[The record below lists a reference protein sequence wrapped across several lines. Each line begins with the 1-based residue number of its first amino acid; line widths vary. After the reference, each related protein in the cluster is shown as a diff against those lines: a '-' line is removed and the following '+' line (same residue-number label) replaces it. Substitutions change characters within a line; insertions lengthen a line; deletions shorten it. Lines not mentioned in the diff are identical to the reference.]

1 MKIYQVVD
9 GREYT
14 MTEEDLVY
22 FGTDFEA
29 AKEAKQRLIEHN
41 DAYLT
46 EREKNRAYVEALI
59 YEISDDIDLSDDE
72 AVTDAICE
80 CGCYDTF

>member
-14 MTEEDLVY
+14 MTEEDVVY

-29 AKEAKQRLIEHN
+29 AKEAKERVTYHN
-41 DAYLT
+41 NNYLT
-46 EREKNRAYVEALI
+46 ARELVHSYVEARI
-59 YEISDDIDLSDDE
+59 YEISDDIDLIDGE
-72 AVTDAICE
+72 AVTDAICG
-80 CGCYDTF
+80 CGCCDTF

>member
-9 GREYT
+9 GMEDVI
-14 MTEEDLVY
+14 TEEDVVY

-46 EREKNRAYVEALI
+46 EREKNRAYVEARI
-59 YEISDDIDLSDDE
+59 YEISDDADLSDDE

-80 CGCYDTF
+80 CGGYDTF

>member
-14 MTEEDLVY
+14 MTEEDVVY

-29 AKEAKQRLIEHN
+29 AKEEKQRLIEHN

-46 EREKNRAYVEALI
+46 EREKSALMLKHEFMKSATMSI
-59 YEISDDIDLSDDE
+59 
-72 AVTDAICE
+72 
-80 CGCYDTF
+80 

>member
-14 MTEEDLVY
+14 MTEEDVVY

-46 EREKNRAYVEALI
+46 EYEKNRAYVEARI
-59 YEISDDIDLSDDE
+59 YEISDYAYLSDD
-72 AVTDAICE
+72 
-80 CGCYDTF
+80 

>member
-9 GREYT
+9 GMEDV
-14 MTEEDLVY
+14 MIEEDVVY
-22 FGTDFEA
+22 FGTDFKA

-46 EREKNRAYVEALI
+46 KREKEVQFVEARI
-59 YEISDDIDLSDDE
+59 YEISDDVDLSDDE
-72 AVTDAICE
+72 AVIDAICE
-80 CGCYDTF
+80 CGGYDTF